1 MASSPSRSDEV
12 FIDDPVVATVRAPW
26 TPYVDRAGSVKVMA
40 VGGDQRL
47 DGTFEDFE
55 EHPEPPVKSA
65 ELKATPIHDTL
76 RRILVWY
83 RVLALAWMSA
93 LVTATLL
100 SDEGA
105 IEEWVIAAEA
115 VAIGITIA
123 SFILSRLRR
132 LDAWWWV
139 LIDGAATA
147 FIIIAPGLAD
157 AGNYFYGGMGTS
169 GLLIVVWAYPTVLAG
184 ALAIVGL
191 VTAQMIS
198 GAIGIRKIEPTDLV
212 GDIAVWV
219 VLGIVYGWALW
230 ALRNT
235 DVGRERAEARM
246 VEANE
251 RTERLLLN
259 ILPAPIVERLKA
271 GVSPIADR
279 IDTVTILFADIV
291 DSTPLAERLDP
302 DDFVD
307 LLDRVFTH
315 FDDLADRCGLEK
327 IGSIGD
333 GYMAVAGAPIPMP
346 DHARVAADLALE
358 MLASLDSFAVNGGK
372 KLQMRFGL
380 HTGPVVA
387 GVIGRR
393 KFRYDLWGD
402 AVNTASRMESH
413 GAPDRIQVS
422 AATRKALGDGYRF
435 EHRGTIEIKGKGEME
450 TYFLVGR
457 A

>member
-1 MASSPSRSDEV
+1 VSSP
-12 FIDDPVVATVRAPW
+12 
-26 TPYVDRAGSVKVMA
+26 
-40 VGGDQRL
+40 
-47 DGTFEDFE
+47 FE
-55 EHPEPPVKSA
+55 ELEERPGTRVKPA

-76 RRILVWY
+76 RRIVVWY

-100 SDEGA
+100 SDPGA
-105 IEEWVIAAEA
+105 SEAWVIAAEA
-115 VAIGITIA
+115 VAVFITVA
-123 SFILSRLRR
+123 AFVLARFHR

-157 AGNYFYGGMGTS
+157 ASNYFYGGMGLS

-184 ALAIVGL
+184 TVAIVGL
-191 VTAQMIS
+191 VGAQMIG
-198 GAIGIRKIEPTDLV
+198 GAVGIREIEPTDLV
-212 GDIAVWV
+212 GDIAVWIV
-219 VLGIVYGWALW
+219 SGIVYGWALW

-246 VEANE
+246 VEANQ

-259 ILPAPIVERLKA
+259 ILPAPIVEQLKA

-291 DSTPLAERLDP
+291 DSTPLAEQLDP
-302 DDFVD
+302 GDFVN

-315 FDDLADRCGLEK
+315 FDELADRCGLEK

-333 GYMAVAGAPIPMP
+333 AYMAVAGAPVARP
-346 DHARVAADLALE
+346 DHATVSADLALA
-358 MLASLDSFAVNGGK
+358 MLASLEGFPIDGGGR
-372 KLQMRFGL
+372 LRMRFGL
-380 HTGPVVA
+380 HSGPVVA

-402 AVNTASRMESH
+402 AVNTASRMESQ
-413 GAPDRIQVS
+413 GTAGRIQVS
-422 AATRKALGDGYRF
+422 AATRQALGDSYRF
-435 EHRGTIEIKGKGEME
+435 EHRGTIEVKGKGEME